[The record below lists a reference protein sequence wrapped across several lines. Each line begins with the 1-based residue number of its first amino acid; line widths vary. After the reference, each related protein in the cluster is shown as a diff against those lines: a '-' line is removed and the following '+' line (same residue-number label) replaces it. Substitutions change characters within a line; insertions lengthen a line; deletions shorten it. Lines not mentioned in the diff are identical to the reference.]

1 MRRLPVIALGLGF
14 AALLTAAFADELP
27 LTRHLLSDDDIAR
40 ILANRKGLQDSATPL
55 CAFSTSTN
63 CRIFALP
70 SKIVTPQPF
79 QLPVVPN
86 PPLTSPA
93 PAAATPTLTLTP
105 TPTPV
110 NVSCPKDGQTGFCHL
125 VNSMTDVSPGGAG
138 ATLYLGGS
146 QAAYLSKRAA
156 SGLLTSEEIRGLIN
170 EKTIGILP
178 EAVETSAADGAISV
192 LARSAIAKTS
202 RGAAAVGVVL
212 MTYAAYRY
220 FYPEQEKPADA
231 ASDQKK

>member
-1 MRRLPVIALGLGF
+1 MRRLPVIAIGLGF
-14 AALLTAAFADELP
+14 AALVTAALADELP
-27 LTRHLLSDDDIAR
+27 LASHHLLSDDDIAS
-40 ILANRKGLQDSATPL
+40 ILANKKGPQDSATPL
-55 CAFSTSTN
+55 CTLSTSTK
-63 CRIFALP
+63 CRVFALP
-70 SKIVTPQPF
+70 AEIVAPQFLQPPTVPSPPPTH
-79 QLPVVPN
+79 PV
-86 PPLTSPA
+86 
-93 PAAATPTLTLTP
+93 AAAAM
-105 TPTPV
+105 PTPV
-110 NVSCPKDGQTGFCHL
+110 NISCPKEGHVGFCHMVDSL
-125 VNSMTDVSPGGAG
+125 TDVSPGGAG

-178 EAVETSAADGAISV
+178 EALETSAADGAISM

-220 FYPEQEKPADA
+220 FYPEKETPAVA
-231 ASDQKK
+231 PEQKK

>member
-1 MRRLPVIALGLGF
+1 LGF

-27 LTRHLLSDDDIAR
+27 LTTHRLLSDDDIAR
-40 ILANRKGLQDSATPL
+40 ILANGKGLQGSATPL

-63 CRIFALP
+63 CRVFALP
-70 SKIVTPQPF
+70 SKIITPQPF
-79 QLPVVPN
+79 QLPVTPN

-93 PAAATPTLTLTP
+93 PAAATPTP
-105 TPTPV
+105 TPL
-110 NVSCPKDGQTGFCHL
+110 NVSCPKEGETGFCHL
-125 VNSMTDVSPGGAG
+125 VNSLTDVSPGGAG